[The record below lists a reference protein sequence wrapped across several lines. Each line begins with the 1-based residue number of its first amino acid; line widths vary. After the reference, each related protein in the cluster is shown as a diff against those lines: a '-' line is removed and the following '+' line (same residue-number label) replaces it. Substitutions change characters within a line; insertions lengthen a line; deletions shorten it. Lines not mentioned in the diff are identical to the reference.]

1 MDRIGEDAIK
11 RDKRGAQ
18 SKRNRIN
25 EDITG
30 TEVRLI
36 GSDGEQVGIVALEEA
51 LQKAQGESLDLV
63 EIAVDS
69 EPPVCRIMDYGKH
82 IFDEKKSRAEAKKK
96 QKKTQVKEIKF

>member
-1 MDRIGEDAIK
+1 MGRIGEDAIK

-36 GSDGEQVGIVALEEA
+36 GSDGEQVGIL
-51 LQKAQGESLDLV
+51 
-63 EIAVDS
+63 
-69 EPPVCRIMDYGKH
+69 R
-82 IFDEKKSRAEAKKK
+82 
-96 QKKTQVKEIKF
+96 